1 MNVVEFLAS
10 LAKQDIRLWLEG
22 ENLRFSA
29 PEGAFTPEIRDKVV
43 ANKPAII
50 EFLKQARK
58 LNESAIEPVS
68 RDQPLVTS
76 YGQQRLWILDQ
87 LNPNDVTYNMSSA
100 LRIKGPLNG
109 DVLEKVLRELVKRH
123 ESLRTCFD
131 DNDGEPVQKVL
142 PPESWQLH
150 RQDLSP
156 LAEADQQSA
165 VEKAVNAD
173 TLTPYDLKTGPLFRA
188 SLLRFAADHHVLVA
202 GMHHIISDA
211 WSMEVLVKELSIL
224 YMAFSS
230 GMGSPLPALPIQ
242 YADYSAWQRQQMDS
256 GEMQKHLQYWQETLT
271 GAPSVLALPTDRPR
285 QDIPSNNGAL
295 KVVPFPQELAARINR
310 ACSELDVTPF
320 MFLLGAWQLLLG
332 RYADSRDVVIG
343 SPIAGRSR
351 SEVQE
356 LIGFFVNLLLMR
368 LDLSGNPTV
377 EAFYQRV
384 KTMALGAFSHQDL
397 PVDRLLEVME
407 VERQPGYPPLAQAAF
422 QLINL
427 QDAGSSNPFGETP
440 VQIEAIPA
448 SHVAARMD
456 MVLGVAKTGDQY
468 EASLEYNTDL
478 FNDATVSSMMDQYL
492 FLLDA
497 LAADKSQ
504 LVDDIRL
511 YDDSHLLQQLGF
523 DAATHDLL
531 PLNANQR
538 SMVLDQLAHPDTI
551 QNAYGI
557 YADLP
562 SRPDVALLQRSIQ
575 TVVDACPVLRTRLVE
590 CQLPAADLAYAIMPK
605 SLPVELEVVDLNHE
619 HWLGYS
625 THSAAMKLMHR
636 PYNVFRDPLVRYFLL
651 HKENQYRLVVAC
663 HHIVLDGAS
672 TYLLM
677 ERVLGTYARWLSGE
691 QVEPALDQG
700 ALHFLQWSKP
710 VSDSPQVLDYWAQ
723 KAATVEPLN
732 YSVSDRHREPGHESE
747 FGDVLDSVVLD
758 HRQVATL
765 REHCLQHNINL
776 PLYFKTLFGL
786 MLQHYCRPDTGF
798 AFAEFFACR
807 QNEWADS
814 LGCFYQQ
821 FPSVVPAELLGS
833 EATLADWHN
842 ALKQSRD
849 AARQYRTVSLQGQQ
863 QVMPSG
869 RATFMFNFY
878 NFVSRIQIGGDCI
891 QPVMSA
897 PKVDGGVQLIV
908 KDMGPELELELR
920 YDAAVFNGFQ
930 FLPRL
935 LHLNEQI
942 QFEELNAAADLQF
955 LSAAELMAA
964 QTHAQ
969 TLELVPQDNVVRRFE
984 MAAEQ
989 YADNVAVISGT
1000 GQLSYAE
1007 LNAKANQ
1014 LAHHLLAQGVGAGTR
1029 VGVCL
1034 DRSAELLVAVLG
1046 VLKAGAAYVPLDPAY
1061 PKERLAFMLE
1071 DAAAPL
1077 VITMAQHV
1085 EALGATP
1092 EKLLTLDTA
1101 AEVIAS
1107 QPVSNPGVEINPD
1120 SQIYVIYTSGSTGR
1134 PKGAMVKHSGEANLQ
1149 HWYLDLLGLT
1159 QEDCTL
1165 LVSAVGFD
1173 LTQKNLFAPLLV
1185 GASIV
1190 MPAMDLYDEHEL
1202 LNLIREHNVTWVN
1215 CAPSAFYPIAELA
1228 ASEGYKSLRS
1238 IRYLVLG
1245 GEPIRLSPLY
1255 HWLTSANSR
1264 AQLVNSYGPTEC
1276 TDVVSYHVLDLIE
1289 SDHQMIPIGKP
1300 VPNTQLFILN
1310 ENLQQVVPGC
1320 VGEICVA
1327 GAGVG
1332 LGYINRQELTD
1343 QAFVDTRLCAGK
1355 VYRTGDLGRLLPNGE
1370 IEYIGRKDFQI
1381 KLRGLRIELGEI
1393 EVALKRLPG
1402 VTDSLVLVHED
1413 RLIAYLVAASEP
1425 DAWRD
1430 ALRDHL
1436 PEYMIPSLLI
1446 CVDAWPL
1453 TPNGKVDRKALPDPE
1468 QAVAEL
1474 QVYVAPRTATE
1485 QKLAKIWQEV
1495 LQRSH
1500 IGVLDNLFDVG
1511 GNSLLATRIVSRI
1524 KKQFEIPLSVR
1535 ELFVAP
1541 TIAELAMAVERASQ
1555 TKGVPPI
1562 EPIKDDAPIPLSYA
1576 QQRLWFLD
1584 QLEPGST
1591 AYNMPGAFRL
1601 HGRINVRALQQSVYA
1616 IVSRHDVLRT
1626 TMQLVEDE
1634 PVQVVAPAADWS
1646 MQVVELA
1653 SETAQQ
1659 QQVRIDQEV
1668 EALYGHAFN
1677 LSAGP
1682 LFYVKL
1688 LVLGA
1693 EDYVLLINMHHIVSD
1708 GWSNGILMRELG
1720 MLYDAY
1726 SHGRSSPL
1734 PDLKIQY
1741 TDFARWQRQWL
1752 SGDELER
1759 QVSYWR
1765 TALAGVEVLNL
1776 PTNHPRTV
1784 DTGFAGNVLGFS
1796 LDVSLTRKLNRLTK
1810 KQGVSLYMTA
1820 LSAYMV
1826 LLSKYTGQQ
1835 DIAVGSPIA
1844 NRNFE
1849 EIEPVIGFFVNTLV
1863 VRGELDSGMRFSD
1876 LLQQIQQKTLDSYAH
1891 QDVPFERLVDELVK
1905 ERDMLHSPLFQVLF
1919 SLQNVGVDTSASI
1932 PGIELQSIAN
1942 NQVVAKFDLE
1952 FSLMEQGDIIAGEV
1966 VYRTGLFEKAFIQR
1980 LISHYIQ
1987 VLETIVDQPDVPLD
2001 EISLVSPDEMQQL
2014 HGWNATDQEYDRNV
2028 TIHQLIEAQVDRTP
2042 HAPAI
2047 VHGESTLT
2055 YLELE
2060 QRANQLA
2067 RYLMQT
2073 GVLPGHVVALMLP
2086 RSPELMVSI
2095 LAVMKAG
2102 ATYLPL
2108 DPSYPVERIDYMLA
2122 DSGVSVLLVDGAIES
2137 SIKVK
2142 TCLVLPEISAQLDEL
2157 SSERLPLQGSADTL
2171 LYVIYTSGST
2181 GKPKGTGARHRAEVN
2196 LLNWYCRDFGMTA
2209 TDRVLLIS
2217 AVGFDLTQKN
2227 FFAPLVSGAALV
2239 MPRSHHYDPY
2249 ELLEDSARHRVTWI
2263 NCAPNAFYPLLDE
2276 DPGFSKLQTLRWVFL
2291 GGEPIDFDRVSK
2303 WLEQGKGQLV
2313 NSYGP
2318 TECADIATFHIVE
2331 GLDKYKA
2338 GSIPIGA
2345 AIDNV
2350 KLYIVDEKYK
2360 LVPQGVPGELCIG
2373 GESVGPGYFNNDE
2386 QTAEKF
2392 IANPFMDDGS
2402 KMYRT
2407 GDLARYLS
2415 NGEIEYLGRIDSQ
2428 VKIRGFRIE
2437 PGEIEMLLR
2446 QMDGVTAS
2454 CVVVREDASGQKILV
2469 GYVVSDKDYSQAAFR
2484 AFLQPHLP
2492 EFMIPAAV
2500 VALDA
2505 MPLTPNGKVAKN
2517 QLPPPVIESESQR
2530 ELVAPANETEAKVLA
2545 IWKTILQREDL
2556 SVEDDFF
2563 AVGGQSLLA
2572 TQVMSRLRR
2581 EFQVNVPLRALFE
2594 APTIRNIAN
2603 QVELALACQASAL
2616 PPVESVDRNGHLPL
2630 SFVQQQLWLL
2640 DQLDPGTA
2648 AYNMPV
2654 ALRIHGDLDVAAF
2667 TQSFN
2672 QIIARHETLR
2682 TNFSVVQGE
2691 PVAVIHPASEWDLE
2705 IRDLSD
2711 LDSMAKD
2718 EALQALI
2725 HQQMDLGFDL
2735 SSDRLLRGV
2744 LVKLSADPGQKEF
2757 AFVGAIHHIVSDGWS
2772 LNVMTAELMELYQA
2786 AIEQRQPR
2794 LPELD
2799 IQYVDVAAWQRKWL
2813 TGDTLAEHVQYWR
2826 ERLNNDGQ
2834 VLQLQTDYPRPAVMT
2849 SNGAVAKAQVTPAV
2863 VQRINALAKEEGAT
2877 LFMVLVTAYQLLLQ
2891 KYTGQDRINVGTPI
2905 AGRDSVETE
2914 RLVGFFI
2921 NTVVLSTEVNPN
2933 ITVRELLRQVREVTL
2948 GAYAHQA
2955 LPFEKLVEEL
2965 RPPRD
2970 SSRTPFFQVFIN
2982 LLNLPPQSDG
2992 NFALN
2997 IEPLLQEDNH
3007 SHAKYDFNLYV
3018 SEEGDGSL
3026 DLVMVY
3032 NTDLYRA
3039 DTAQRF
3045 LDGFS
3050 YLLDAITQNA
3060 ECPLAEVSLL
3070 AQGKPQWLPD
3080 LTQAPEKKQY
3090 PSPVELFLQHA
3101 KQNSN
3106 EVAVRWQGD
3115 GQGQSIS
3122 YGELELQSRSIA
3134 SALLQR
3140 GIGQDDVVSILAVR
3154 SPALITSLLGV
3165 LRAGAA
3171 FNILDSGYPVD
3182 RLQAI
3187 LAEARPALLLDAT
3200 EQSTDPDQLQQA
3212 LGITPVA
3219 LTALAAEGGD
3229 AEGFEENHDP
3239 NSLAYL
3245 AFTSG
3250 STGKPKGIR
3259 ADFAPVSHF
3268 VEWYRT
3274 TYQIQPSDRISMMSG
3289 LAHDPLLRDIF
3300 VPLAVGASI
3309 VIPDPEWMLNPETL
3323 FTWFD
3328 ENKVSVAHMTP
3339 SMARLVLDTAPRIAT
3354 SDASGSGESIAA
3366 LSSLRLLG
3374 IGGDRLSRALVS
3386 QLMAFAPNAQIAG
3399 FYGATETPQVMAAF
3413 NAVDV
3418 DRLPEYM
3425 PIGRGIDTVDI
3436 LVLDQQGNLCG
3447 PGQVGEIAI
3456 RTPFLSQ
3463 GYLDADESVF
3473 QLNRH
3478 SHEVSDRVYHT
3489 GDKGRYRTDGL
3500 VEFLGRLDQ
3509 QIKIRGFRVEPQ
3521 EVETAIVQALGAS
3534 ASSVV
3539 VGGKDPRGDDC
3550 LIAYVAC
3557 ESESFNDALRLQ
3569 LRSQLPEYM
3578 VPSLFIAVDSIPLT
3592 RNGKVDKRRLPNPD
3606 DHWVAKEY
3614 VAPRSET
3621 EREIADIWQAVLKV
3635 DQISVVDNFFDVGGH
3650 SLLAV
3655 QIVSRVKEK
3664 YQIEFS
3670 MRRLMEIASIEGMA
3684 SYVENAL
3691 WVRGTGNQDEDGDED
3706 FEELEI

>member
-29 PEGAFTPEIRDKVV
+29 PEGAFTPEIRDKIV
-43 ANKPAII
+43 AKKPAII
-50 EFLKQARK
+50 EFLRQARK

-68 RDQPLVTS
+68 RDQALVTS

-100 LRIKGPLNG
+100 LRIKGPLNA

-142 PPESWQLH
+142 PPESWSLN
-150 RQDLSP
+150 RQDLSQ
-156 LAEADQQSA
+156 LAEVDQQTA

-188 SLLRFAADHHVLVA
+188 SLLHLAADHHVLVA

-230 GMGSPLPALPIQ
+230 GMGSPLPSLPIQ

-271 GAPSVLALPTDRPR
+271 GAPPVLVLPTDRPR

-295 KVVPFPQELAARINR
+295 KVVPFPKDLADRINR
-310 ACSELDVTPF
+310 ASGELDVTPF

-377 EAFYQRV
+377 DTFYKRV
-384 KTMALGAFSHQDL
+384 KNMALGAFSHQDL

-427 QDAGSSNPFGETP
+427 QDAGASNPFGETP

-478 FNDATVSSMMDQYL
+478 FNEATVSSMMDQYL

-497 LAADKSQ
+497 LAGDKSQ
-504 LVDDIRL
+504 LVDDIQL

-523 DAATHDLL
+523 DTATHDLL

-562 SRPDVALLQRSIQ
+562 SRPDTAVLQQSIQ
-575 TVVDACPVLRTRLVE
+575 QVVDACPVLRTELLE
-590 CQLPAADLAYAIMPK
+590 CHLPAADLAYAIMPK
-605 SLPVELEVVDLNHE
+605 SMAVELEIVDLSQE

-625 THSAAMKLMHR
+625 IHAAAMKLMHH
-636 PYNVFRDPLVRYFLL
+636 PYNVFKDQLVRYYLVY
-651 HKENQYRLVVAC
+651 KNDQYRFVVAC

-677 ERVLGTYARWLSGE
+677 ERVLGAYTRLLAGE
-691 QVEPALDQG
+691 SIESNTDLG
-700 ALHFLQWSKP
+700 ALAFLQWSKP
-710 VSDSPQVLDYWAQ
+710 VADSPQVMDYWAQ
-723 KAATVEPLN
+723 KAAVVEPLN
-732 YSVSDRHREPGHESE
+732 YSFSDRHRESANESE
-747 FGDVLDSVVLD
+747 FGDVMDSVQLD
-758 HRQVATL
+758 HRQAGTI
-765 REHCLQHNINL
+765 REYCVQHNINL

-798 AFAEFFACR
+798 TFAEFFACR
-807 QNEWADS
+807 QHEWTDS

-821 FPSVVPAELLGS
+821 FPSVVPAELLRS
-833 EATLADWHN
+833 QATLLDWHT
-842 ALKQSRD
+842 ALKASRD
-849 AARQYRTVSLQGQQ
+849 AARQFRAISLQGQQ

-869 RATFMFNFY
+869 RATFMFNYY
-878 NFVSRIQIGGDCI
+878 NFVSSIQIAGDHI
-891 QPVMSA
+891 QPEMSA

-908 KDMGPELELELR
+908 KDKGRELELELR
-920 YDAAVFNGFQ
+920 YDASVFNGFQ

-935 LHLNEQI
+935 MHLNEQI
-942 QFEELNAAADLQF
+942 QFEELSSTVELQF
-955 LSAAELMAA
+955 LSGAELMSSQAHVYERA
-964 QTHAQ
+964 LA
-969 TLELVPQDNVVRRFE
+969 PQDNVVQRFE

-989 YADNVAVISGT
+989 YAANLAVHSNT
-1000 GQLSYAE
+1000 AQLTYAE
-1007 LNAKANQ
+1007 LNHKANQ
-1014 LAHHLLAQGVGAGTR
+1014 LAHYLIAQGVGANTR

-1034 DRSAELLVAVLG
+1034 DRSAELLVAILG

-1061 PKERLAFMLE
+1061 PRERLAFMLE

-1077 VITMAQHV
+1077 VVTLSKHV
-1085 EALGATP
+1085 DVLGTGS
-1092 EKLLTLDTA
+1092 KLLSLDA
-1101 AEVIAS
+1101 DIAELES
-1107 QPVSNPGVEINPD
+1107 QPSTNPGVEIDPD

-1173 LTQKNLFAPLLV
+1173 LTQKNLFAPLMV

-1190 MPAMDLYDEHEL
+1190 MPAMELYDEHEL
-1202 LNLIREHNVTWVN
+1202 LQLIREHNVTWVN

-1228 ASEGYKSLRS
+1228 AAEGYKSLRS

-1289 SDHQMIPIGKP
+1289 NDHQMIPIGKP

-1310 ENLQQVVPGC
+1310 DNLQQVVPGC

-1343 QAFVDTRLCAGK
+1343 QVFVESRLCAGK

-1393 EVALKRLPG
+1393 EFALKRLPA
-1402 VTDSLVLVHED
+1402 VEDSLVLVHED
-1413 RLIAYLVAASEP
+1413 RLIAYLVAPSEP
-1425 DAWRD
+1425 EGWRD

-1446 CVDAWPL
+1446 CVDVWPL

-1485 QKLAKIWQEV
+1485 QKLATIWQEV
-1495 LQRSH
+1495 LQRSN

-1555 TKGVPPI
+1555 TKGIPPI

-1601 HGRINVRALQQSVYA
+1601 SGRINVRALQQSLHT
-1616 IVSRHDVLRT
+1616 IVARHDVLRT
-1626 TMQLVEDE
+1626 TMQLVDDE
-1634 PVQVVAPAADWS
+1634 PVQVVMPSDSCS

-1653 SETAQQ
+1653 SASVEQ

-1668 EALYGHAFN
+1668 ESLYGHCFN

-1726 SHGRSSPL
+1726 SRGRSSPL
-1734 PDLKIQY
+1734 PDLKVQY
-1741 TDFARWQRQWL
+1741 TDFSRWQRQWL

-1776 PTNHPRTV
+1776 PTNHPRTL
-1784 DTGFAGNVLGFS
+1784 DTGFAGNVLSFS
-1796 LDVSLTRKLNRLTK
+1796 LDAALTRKLSQLTK
-1810 KQGVSLYMTA
+1810 RQGVSLYMMT

-1863 VRGELDSGMRFSD
+1863 VRGELEAGLRFSE
-1876 LLQQIQQKTLDSYAH
+1876 LVQQVQQKTLDSYAH
-1891 QDVPFERLVDELVK
+1891 QDVPFERLVDELVT

-1919 SLQNVGVDTSASI
+1919 SLQNVGVDTKASI

-1952 FSLMEQGDIIAGEV
+1952 FSLMEQGDTIAGEV
-1966 VYRTGLFEKAFIQR
+1966 VYRTGLFEKGFIER
-1980 LISHYIQ
+1980 LIAHYIQ
-1987 VLETIVDQPDVPLD
+1987 ILETVSDAPDIFLD
-2001 EISLVSPDEMQQL
+2001 EISLITADEVQQL
-2014 HGWNATDQEYDRNV
+2014 HRWNDTDRDYDRNV
-2028 TIHQLIEAQVDRTP
+2028 TIHELIEAQVDRSP
-2042 HAPAI
+2042 DAPAI
-2047 VHGESTLT
+2047 FQGDMVLT
-2055 YLELE
+2055 YTQLE

-2073 GVLPGHVVALMLP
+2073 GVVPGDVVAIMQP
-2086 RSPELMVSI
+2086 RSPALMISI

-2108 DPSYPVERIDYMLA
+2108 DPSYPAERIDYMLS
-2122 DSGVSVLLVDGAIES
+2122 DSGVSVLLSDGTIDSAIQ
-2137 SIKVK
+2137 VK
-2142 TCLVLPEISAQLDEL
+2142 NCLVLPDISAQLDEL
-2157 SSERLPLQGSADTL
+2157 NSERLPRQGSADTL

-2196 LLNWYCRDFGMTA
+2196 LLNWYCRDFEMSA
-2209 TDRVLLIS
+2209 KDRVLLIS

-2227 FFAPLVSGAALV
+2227 FFAPLLSGAALV

-2249 ELLEDSARHRVTWI
+2249 ELLEDSAQHKVTWI
-2263 NCAPNAFYPLLDE
+2263 NCAPNAFYPLLEEEPD
-2276 DPGFSKLQTLRWVFL
+2276 FAKLKSLRWVFL
-2291 GGEPIDFDRVSK
+2291 GGEPIDFDRVAK
-2303 WLEQGKGQLV
+2303 WLEQGNGQLV

-2350 KLYIVDEKYK
+2350 KLYIVDDKCK

-2373 GESVGPGYFNNDE
+2373 GESVGPGYFNNAE
-2386 QTAEKF
+2386 QTADKF
-2392 IANPFMDDGS
+2392 VANPYLDDGS

-2415 NGEIEYLGRIDSQ
+2415 NGEIEYFGRIDSQ

-2454 CVVVREDASGQKILV
+2454 CVIVREDASGQKVLV
-2469 GYVVSDKDYSQAAFR
+2469 VYVVSDQDYTQSAYR
-2484 AFLQPHLP
+2484 SFLQPQLP
-2492 EFMIPAAV
+2492 EFMIPAAF
-2500 VALDA
+2500 VALES

-2517 QLPPPVIESESQR
+2517 QLPPPVFEEQEQR
-2530 ELVAPANETEAKVLA
+2530 ELVQPANETEANVLA
-2545 IWKTILQREDL
+2545 IWQAILQRENL

-2563 AVGGQSLLA
+2563 AVASNDCH
-2572 TQVMSRLRR
+2572 V
-2581 EFQVNVPLRALFE
+2581 
-2594 APTIRNIAN
+2594 
-2603 QVELALACQASAL
+2603 ALAS
-2616 PPVESVDRNGHLPL
+2616 
-2630 SFVQQQLWLL
+2630 
-2640 DQLDPGTA
+2640 
-2648 AYNMPV
+2648 
-2654 ALRIHGDLDVAAF
+2654 
-2667 TQSFN
+2667 
-2672 QIIARHETLR
+2672 
-2682 TNFSVVQGE
+2682 
-2691 PVAVIHPASEWDLE
+2691 
-2705 IRDLSD
+2705 
-2711 LDSMAKD
+2711 
-2718 EALQALI
+2718 
-2725 HQQMDLGFDL
+2725 
-2735 SSDRLLRGV
+2735 
-2744 LVKLSADPGQKEF
+2744 
-2757 AFVGAIHHIVSDGWS
+2757 
-2772 LNVMTAELMELYQA
+2772 
-2786 AIEQRQPR
+2786 
-2794 LPELD
+2794 
-2799 IQYVDVAAWQRKWL
+2799 
-2813 TGDTLAEHVQYWR
+2813 
-2826 ERLNNDGQ
+2826 
-2834 VLQLQTDYPRPAVMT
+2834 
-2849 SNGAVAKAQVTPAV
+2849 
-2863 VQRINALAKEEGAT
+2863 
-2877 LFMVLVTAYQLLLQ
+2877 
-2891 KYTGQDRINVGTPI
+2891 
-2905 AGRDSVETE
+2905 
-2914 RLVGFFI
+2914 
-2921 NTVVLSTEVNPN
+2921 
-2933 ITVRELLRQVREVTL
+2933 
-2948 GAYAHQA
+2948 
-2955 LPFEKLVEEL
+2955 
-2965 RPPRD
+2965 
-2970 SSRTPFFQVFIN
+2970 
-2982 LLNLPPQSDG
+2982 
-2992 NFALN
+2992 
-2997 IEPLLQEDNH
+2997 
-3007 SHAKYDFNLYV
+3007 
-3018 SEEGDGSL
+3018 
-3026 DLVMVY
+3026 
-3032 NTDLYRA
+3032 
-3039 DTAQRF
+3039 
-3045 LDGFS
+3045 
-3050 YLLDAITQNA
+3050 
-3060 ECPLAEVSLL
+3060 
-3070 AQGKPQWLPD
+3070 
-3080 LTQAPEKKQY
+3080 
-3090 PSPVELFLQHA
+3090 
-3101 KQNSN
+3101 
-3106 EVAVRWQGD
+3106 
-3115 GQGQSIS
+3115 
-3122 YGELELQSRSIA
+3122 
-3134 SALLQR
+3134 
-3140 GIGQDDVVSILAVR
+3140 
-3154 SPALITSLLGV
+3154 
-3165 LRAGAA
+3165 
-3171 FNILDSGYPVD
+3171 
-3182 RLQAI
+3182 
-3187 LAEARPALLLDAT
+3187 
-3200 EQSTDPDQLQQA
+3200 
-3212 LGITPVA
+3212 
-3219 LTALAAEGGD
+3219 
-3229 AEGFEENHDP
+3229 
-3239 NSLAYL
+3239 
-3245 AFTSG
+3245 
-3250 STGKPKGIR
+3250 
-3259 ADFAPVSHF
+3259 
-3268 VEWYRT
+3268 
-3274 TYQIQPSDRISMMSG
+3274 
-3289 LAHDPLLRDIF
+3289 
-3300 VPLAVGASI
+3300 
-3309 VIPDPEWMLNPETL
+3309 
-3323 FTWFD
+3323 
-3328 ENKVSVAHMTP
+3328 
-3339 SMARLVLDTAPRIAT
+3339 
-3354 SDASGSGESIAA
+3354 
-3366 LSSLRLLG
+3366 
-3374 IGGDRLSRALVS
+3374 
-3386 QLMAFAPNAQIAG
+3386 
-3399 FYGATETPQVMAAF
+3399 
-3413 NAVDV
+3413 
-3418 DRLPEYM
+3418 
-3425 PIGRGIDTVDI
+3425 
-3436 LVLDQQGNLCG
+3436 
-3447 PGQVGEIAI
+3447 
-3456 RTPFLSQ
+3456 
-3463 GYLDADESVF
+3463 
-3473 QLNRH
+3473 
-3478 SHEVSDRVYHT
+3478 
-3489 GDKGRYRTDGL
+3489 
-3500 VEFLGRLDQ
+3500 
-3509 QIKIRGFRVEPQ
+3509 
-3521 EVETAIVQALGAS
+3521 
-3534 ASSVV
+3534 
-3539 VGGKDPRGDDC
+3539 
-3550 LIAYVAC
+3550 
-3557 ESESFNDALRLQ
+3557 
-3569 LRSQLPEYM
+3569 
-3578 VPSLFIAVDSIPLT
+3578 
-3592 RNGKVDKRRLPNPD
+3592 
-3606 DHWVAKEY
+3606 
-3614 VAPRSET
+3614 
-3621 EREIADIWQAVLKV
+3621 
-3635 DQISVVDNFFDVGGH
+3635 
-3650 SLLAV
+3650 
-3655 QIVSRVKEK
+3655 
-3664 YQIEFS
+3664 
-3670 MRRLMEIASIEGMA
+3670 
-3684 SYVENAL
+3684 
-3691 WVRGTGNQDEDGDED
+3691 
-3706 FEELEI
+3706 